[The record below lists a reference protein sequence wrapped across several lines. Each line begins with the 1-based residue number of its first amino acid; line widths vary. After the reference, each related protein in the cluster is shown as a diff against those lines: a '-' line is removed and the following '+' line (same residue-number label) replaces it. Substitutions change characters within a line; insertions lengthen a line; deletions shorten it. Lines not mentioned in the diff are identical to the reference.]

1 MDKHSLLM
9 LFDYHFGMYDQ
20 VWECVMDLTTD
31 RFNEE
36 SDYSLGVVNVMD
48 SVTNPCTG
56 PKILDREIENFKARR
71 THKSGGGT
79 LRICLIQAMDFADLA
94 NAQSQ

>member
-48 SVTNPCTG
+48 SVTNPVAVPKYWTG
-56 PKILDREIENFKARR
+56 
-71 THKSGGGT
+71 KSRISKRGGPT
-79 LRICLIQAMDFADLA
+79 SLEAELCAFA
-94 NAQSQ
+94 

>member
-48 SVTNPCTG
+48 SVTNP
-56 PKILDREIENFKARR
+56 
-71 THKSGGGT
+71 
-79 LRICLIQAMDFADLA
+79 
-94 NAQSQ
+94 